1 MSFALSSAAAAS
13 VARVS
18 SKATLR
24 GRSLRAARSK
34 ATRPVRAMAVKAE
47 VNQLKDGDKKG
58 LVDSVET
65 FIFDCDGV
73 IWKGDSLIEG
83 VPETIAMLREMGKR
97 PSSSPTTPPSPA
109 RATSRSSSAWGSRSP
124 PRRSF
129 PPPSPPPRTSS
140 PSTSPRTRRC
150 TSSARSASW
159 RNSTAWA
166 SSTSAARRMA
176 TRR

>member
-24 GRSLRAARSK
+24 GRSLRAARSN

-73 IWKGDSLIEG
+73 IWRGDSVLDG
-83 VPETIAMLREMGKR
+83 VPETLAALRALGKKLVTTGQTVV
-97 PSSSPTTPPSPA
+97 SPTGDT
-109 RATSRSSSAWGSRSP
+109 
-124 PRRSF
+124 
-129 PPPSPPPRTSS
+129 
-140 PSTSPRTRRC
+140 
-150 TSSARSASW
+150 
-159 RNSTAWA
+159 TADRQNFGKMLLVFGCIG
-166 SSTSAARRMA
+166 TDFCK
-176 TRR
+176 

>member
-18 SKATLR
+18 SRAST
-24 GRSLRAARSK
+24 RSLRARK
-34 ATRPVRAMAVKAE
+34 AAARPVRAMAAKAE
-47 VNQLKDGDKKG
+47 VNQLSDGDKKP

-97 PSSSPTTPPSPA
+97 LIFVTNNSTKSRAGYLKKFLSLGLEITAEEVFSSSFAAAAYLESKN
-109 RATSRSSSAWGSRSP
+109 
-124 PRRSF
+124 F
-129 PPPSPPPRTSS
+129 PKDKKVYVVGETGILEELDQVGIQYLGGE
-140 PSTSPRTRRC
+140 
-150 TSSARSASW
+150 AD
-159 RNSTAWA
+159 
-166 SSTSAARRMA
+166 
-176 TRR
+176 